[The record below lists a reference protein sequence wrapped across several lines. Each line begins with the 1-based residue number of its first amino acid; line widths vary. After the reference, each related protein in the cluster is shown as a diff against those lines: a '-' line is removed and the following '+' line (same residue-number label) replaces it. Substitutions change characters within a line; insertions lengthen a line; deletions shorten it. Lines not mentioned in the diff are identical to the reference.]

1 MGIKGRLKVFLK
13 LNNIS
18 KIEFYKSINV
28 PSGYTD
34 KDLTFSSKILI
45 KIIKS
50 YPNLSIKWLLIGEGN
65 MLENGEDNILKVS
78 CDEAN
83 CLKNYAIKLQQDKI
97 KQLENLDSDDSTF
110 PNFYNLN

>member
-18 KIEFYKSINV
+18 KLEFYKSINV
-28 PSGYTD
+28 PSGYTE
-34 KDLTFSSKILI
+34 KDLTFSSIILI

-50 YPNLSIKWLLIGEGN
+50 YPNLSIKWLLIGEDN

-83 CLKNYAIKLQQDKI
+83 CLKNYAIKLQKDKI
-97 KQLENLDSDDSTF
+97 NRMENIKIDEDSY
-110 PNFYNLN
+110 PNSYSLN

>member
-18 KIEFYKSINV
+18 KLEFYKSINV
-28 PSGYTD
+28 PSGYSD

-45 KIIKS
+45 KIIKT
-50 YPNLSIKWLLIGEGN
+50 YPSLNIKWLLIGVGN
-65 MLENGEDNILKVS
+65 MMEISEDYMMKVS

-97 KQLENLDSDDSTF
+97 KQLENSDFDNSTF